1 MTMRDPLGLEISG
14 ADQDSLHHYQEALEQ
29 FQCYVGDPLAS
40 LDAAHGR
47 RPEMVMAHV
56 LRAWLNLLGTEPK
69 GLAAAREAYRQA
81 AALPHNAR
89 EQGHL
94 EAIGALLEGRW
105 KQASVRLEDV
115 SIIWPQDILA
125 LQAGHLLDFFCGHG
139 RMLRDRIS
147 RALPEWRAHMPG
159 YHALL
164 GMHAFGLEENAD
176 YLAAERAG
184 RRAVDLQPRDGW
196 AQHAVAHVLEMQ
208 NRPGEGIAW
217 MRERLPHWA
226 GDSFFQVHNW
236 WHLALFH
243 LDLEQ
248 FDEVLA
254 LFDGPIFGARS
265 ALVLDLV
272 DATAMLWRLQL
283 LGVEVGAR
291 WRAVADLWTPHAGV
305 GLYAFNDAHAMLA
318 FVSAG
323 YRAQAETVLAAQ
335 QRVIETCEGDNR
347 KFSADVGYPL
357 CRAIQ
362 AFAEGDYA
370 DCIRLLRPLR
380 SIAQRFGGSHA
391 QRDLIDLTLLE
402 AAHRSGQQTL
412 ARALANERLLARPS
426 SAQTRRLAFRA
437 SQNQAA

>member
-1 MTMRDPLGLEISG
+1 MTMRDPMGLEISG
-14 ADQDSLHHYQEALEQ
+14 ADHDSLHHYQDALTQ
-29 FQCYVGDPLAS
+29 FQCYVGDPLVT
-40 LDAAHGR
+40 LDAAQAQ
-47 RPEMVMAHV
+47 RPEMIMAHV
-56 LRAWLNLLGTEPK
+56 LRAWLNLLGTEPD
-69 GLAAAREAYRQA
+69 GLVAARAAYRQA
-81 AALPHNAR
+81 VALPHNAR

-94 EAIGALLEGRW
+94 KAIGTLLDGRW
-105 KQASVRLEDV
+105 KEAGALLEDV
-115 SIIWPQDILA
+115 SIAWPLDILA
-125 LQAGHLLDFFCGHG
+125 LQAGHLVDFFCGHG

-147 RALPEWRAHMPG
+147 RALPEWQAQMPG

-184 RRAVDLQPRDGW
+184 RRAVELQPRDGW

-208 NRPGEGIAW
+208 NRPREGIAW
-217 MRERLPHWA
+217 MRERQSHWA

-254 LFDGPIFGARS
+254 LFDGPVFGARS

-272 DATAMLWRLQL
+272 DASALLWRLQL
-283 LGVEVGAR
+283 LGVDVGER
-291 WRAVADLWTPHAGV
+291 WRAVADLWTPHADV
-305 GLYAFNDAHAMLA
+305 GFYAFNDAHAMLA

-323 YRAQAETVLAAQ
+323 YSAQAEAVLAAQ
-335 QRVIETCEGDNR
+335 QRVIETCASDNR
-347 KFSADVGYPL
+347 QFSGEVGYPL

-362 AFAEGDYA
+362 AFAVGEYVN
-370 DCIRLLRPLR
+370 CVRLLRPLR

-391 QRDLIDLTLLE
+391 QRDLIDLTLFE
-402 AAHRSGQQTL
+402 AARRSGQSEL
-412 ARALANERLLARPS
+412 ARALANERRLARPN
-426 SAQTRRLAFRA
+426 SAQTRRLALRA
-437 SQNQAA
+437 SQTEAA

>member
-1 MTMRDPLGLEISG
+1 M
-14 ADQDSLHHYQEALEQ
+14 
-29 FQCYVGDPLAS
+29 
-40 LDAAHGR
+40 
-47 RPEMVMAHV
+47 
-56 LRAWLNLLGTEPK
+56 
-69 GLAAAREAYRQA
+69 
-81 AALPHNAR
+81 
-89 EQGHL
+89 
-94 EAIGALLEGRW
+94 
-105 KQASVRLEDV
+105 
-115 SIIWPQDILA
+115 
-125 LQAGHLLDFFCGHG
+125 
-139 RMLRDRIS
+139 
-147 RALPEWRAHMPG
+147 
-159 YHALL
+159 
-164 GMHAFGLEENAD
+164 
-176 YLAAERAG
+176 
-184 RRAVDLQPRDGW
+184 
-196 AQHAVAHVLEMQ
+196 
-208 NRPGEGIAW
+208 
-217 MRERLPHWA
+217 
-226 GDSFFQVHNW
+226 HNW